1 MNHTRYGK
9 YELRSD
15 VEKVDLESGVRYVIP
30 FDRDTVYRVFD
41 SINRAIRC
49 LKSIADNTDDD
60 SYDSAL
66 VYARRRFG
74 RIFRHPYQYE
84 LDERKIWK
92 LPTVGKIHSDIA
104 WHNGI
109 DPRTFAL
116 RKTTD
121 SLILEY
127 MEGFQAKDEILSI
140 GKNETDKLKYSSIKS
155 CGSGVKHT
163 HAPFEPSI
171 FEKWRYNPSRLAFS
185 IKSDS
190 GNLKL
195 GIDNKPP
202 KKPLWYRTYEPI
214 TVTGGPYSYA
224 TFDMEN
230 QTTVVKFVHNRNY
243 NKKI

>member
-1 MNHTRYGK
+1 MNHTRYRK

-30 FDRDTVYRVFD
+30 FDRDTVYSVFD

-60 SYDSAL
+60 SYNSSL

-92 LPTVGKIHSDIA
+92 LPTVGKIHTDIV

-109 DPRTFAL
+109 DPRTFVL

-202 KKPLWYRTYEPI
+202 EKPLWYRTYEPI

-230 QTTVVKFVHNRNY
+230 QTSVVKFVHNRNY
-243 NKKI
+243 DKKI